1 MIDLDVVRNGSTT
14 TILHLYQADITLT
27 PGLVLNARTGN
38 ASTGASYIGPA
49 PPPGP
54 PHRYTFLL
62 FSQPAGYELPETF
75 SNISPA
81 TGIADRLGF
90 RITDFV
96 AAAGLDAPLAGTYFT
111 VLNATGTASSTGGP
125 AQTSPVRFE
134 GVGATLASFLWR
146 EIGLAVLMTAVGA
159 SLWAA

>member
-27 PGLVLNARTGN
+27 PDLVLNAPTGN

-62 FSQPAGYELPETF
+62 FSQPAGFEVPDAF

-81 TGIADRLGF
+81 GGITDRLGF
-90 RITDFV
+90 QITDFV
-96 AAAGLDAPLAGTYFT
+96 AAAALDAPLAGTFFT
-111 VLNATGTASSTGGP
+111 VLNATGTASGTGAP
-125 AQTSPVRFE
+125 AQTSPIRFE
-134 GVGATLASFLWR
+134 GVGSTLSSSWWM
-146 EIGLAVLMTAVGA
+146 EVGLAALMTAVAA